1 MCLSFSPLQTL
12 SDLDNE
18 LKYIVDVAVQVRDHY
33 KSESNVWIHFYLA
46 PYMVTLSPTFILVSS
61 HTNFSSSLV
70 VFSFS
75 SFPPLFSFQ
84 LNAFDSRH
92 LDEIHFD
99 VRLMAF
105 QKSIKHI
112 KEMYTLDMRYLMV
125 IMHNCF
131 HSFEVSKKANII
143 NLPYNISSIY
153 IVFFFFFYIN
163 ELKAFSPIG
172 SLMQVRSV

>member
-1 MCLSFSPLQTL
+1 MDSFL
-12 SDLDNE
+12 
-18 LKYIVDVAVQVRDHY
+18 
-33 KSESNVWIHFYLA
+33 
-46 PYMVTLSPTFILVSS
+46 
-61 HTNFSSSLV
+61 FSSLHGDLISHVYSCLIPHQFLFFSCL
-70 VFSFS
+70 VFSSS

-153 IVFFFFFYIN
+153 IV
-163 ELKAFSPIG
+163 
-172 SLMQVRSV
+172 